1 MDALTPDTFKPI
13 LKKLTTDADSF
24 SEDDMRA
31 AFEHIVRPDSHTAAQ
46 ISAFLTALKLTQY
59 DSKSAYIAAAAT
71 VMRSHSV
78 QIDGLSSV
86 SPTCDIVGTG
96 GDGLDTFNVSTSAA
110 VVAAGAGATVTKHGA
125 RSASSASGSA
135 DLLLSLGCSL
145 SIEPSRLPSILSESK
160 FAFLFA
166 SNYHPAM
173 AHVAPLRREIGFPT
187 IFNFLGPLMN
197 PAKPARMVV
206 GVAKRELAT
215 VFVDALNRLGVER
228 AMVVRGKEGM
238 DEISP
243 EGETEIW
250 ELENGNVKEYTVSPA
265 SFGLRPHPLSAVKS
279 GTPSNNAN
287 IFRAIL
293 SASTPSF
300 DDIPKGVEIAALKD
314 WILMN
319 ASALLVVSGQASNFG
334 QGVVKARDSIES
346 LKAKAA
352 LDAFK
357 QAGQEVN

>member
-1 MDALTPDTFKPI
+1 MTSLELWKLAVSSRECFERLVISCSSPISPYHQPRLSMSDSLTPETFKPL
-13 LKKLTTDADSF
+13 LKKLATDAASF
-24 SEDDMRA
+24 TVDDMTA
-31 AFEHIVRPDSHTAAQ
+31 AFEHIVRPQAHTAAQ
-46 ISAFLTALKLTQY
+46 IAAFLTALKLTKLEE
-59 DSKSAYIAAAAT
+59 KSAFIAAAAT

-78 QIDGLSSV
+78 HIPALDGV
-86 SPTCDIVGTG
+86 GPTCDIVGTG

-110 VVAAGAGATVTKHGA
+110 VVAAGAGATVTKVRSLFFLAVCRHPLTGNQHGA

-145 SIEPSRLPSILSESK
+145 SIPPARLPSILSDSR

-197 PAKPARMVV
+197 PARPARMVV

-215 VFVDALNRLGVER
+215 VFVDALKRLGVER

-243 EGETEIW
+243 EGETE
-250 ELENGNVKEYTVSPA
+250 VSFFVCA
-265 SFGLRPHPLSAVKS
+265 SL
-279 GTPSNNAN
+279 
-287 IFRAIL
+287 
-293 SASTPSF
+293 
-300 DDIPKGVEIAALKD
+300 IA
-314 WILMN
+314 
-319 ASALLVVSGQASNFG
+319 F
-334 QGVVKARDSIES
+334 
-346 LKAKAA
+346 
-352 LDAFK
+352 
-357 QAGQEVN
+357 